1 MLNIAIDGP
10 SGAGKST
17 IAKKLAKKLNIL
29 YLDTGAMYR
38 ALGLKAKKLNIDP
51 NDVKNVESFLNTTN
65 IEIIYKNQ
73 EQKIFLDGED
83 VSTTIREHIIS
94 KYASDISKHK
104 KVREKLVKMQ
114 REIASKQD
122 SVLDGRD
129 IGSFVLPTSKNK
141 FYLTASSEV
150 RADRRCKELQAK
162 GENVDYNKILQDI
175 IDRDKNDM
183 EREFAPLVQ
192 CKDATLI
199 DSSNLSIDEVVEVL
213 IKNLKK

>member
-17 IAKKLAKKLNIL
+17 IAKRLASKLNIL

-38 ALGLKAKKLNIDP
+38 ALGLKAYKLGIDP
-51 NDVKNVESFLNTTN
+51 NDEKKVESFLDTTKV
-65 IEIIYKNQ
+65 EIKYIDN

-83 VSTTIREHIIS
+83 VSTAIREHFVS

-104 KVREKLVKMQ
+104 KVREKLVSLQ
-114 REIASKQD
+114 REIASYGD
-122 SVLDGRD
+122 CVLDGRD
-129 IGSFVLPTSKNK
+129 IGSFVLPNSKNK

-150 RADRRCKELQAK
+150 RADRRCKELTAK
-162 GENVDYNKILQDI
+162 GEKVDYKKILADI

-183 EREFAPLVQ
+183 EREFAPLVK
-192 CKDATLI
+192 CDDALLI
-199 DSSNLSIDEVVEVL
+199 NSSNMEIDEVVETL